1 MNKGDIIEHRY
12 QPNRIGVIVKLKST
26 DKQHKIWDVLVE
38 WANGQSSWVS
48 LNHIKPYSN
57 G

>member
-1 MNKGDIIEHRY
+1 MDKGDIIEHRY

-38 WANGQSSWVS
+38 WADGKSSWVS